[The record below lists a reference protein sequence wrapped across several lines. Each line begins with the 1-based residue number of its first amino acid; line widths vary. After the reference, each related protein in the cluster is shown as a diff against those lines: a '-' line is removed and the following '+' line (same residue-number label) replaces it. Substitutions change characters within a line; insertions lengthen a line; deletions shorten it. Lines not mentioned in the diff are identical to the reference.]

1 MDQSC
6 PIGVIDSGIGGFS
19 VVRRVRQLLPHE
31 DLIYFGDGGN
41 TPYGNHQAGE
51 ILRLTRYMLE
61 FMKEKQ
67 IKVLLVACNTISC
80 LIDAYRDEMD
90 CPVFSVVQAGAEAVA
105 GLPVKRVGVISTC
118 FTASTRCYPD
128 LITKLSPEKQVF
140 SRGSKYLAGLVEHSM
155 GGEIDWAF
163 IDKELKESLD
173 PLVWEDKVEC
183 CLLGCTHYP
192 LVEGRIQ
199 SLFPHLPL
207 IDPAQRM
214 AETARDYL
222 REHHLDNPQ
231 TDQGKLDIFTTG
243 SAAEYTRKAAKAGLG
258 PVTSV
263 QFYPPMKL

>member
-128 LITKLSPEKQVF
+128 LITKLAPEKQVF

-173 PLVWEDKVEC
+173 PLVWEGKVEC

-192 LVEGRIQ
+192 WWRGASRAC
-199 SLFPHLPL
+199 FPICPSSTRPSAWPRRPGT
-207 IDPAQRM
+207 ICGSTTWITPRKTRVSWTSSPRAARRSTPAR
-214 AETARDYL
+214 RPRRGWD
-222 REHHLDNPQ
+222 R
-231 TDQGKLDIFTTG
+231 
-243 SAAEYTRKAAKAGLG
+243 
-258 PVTSV
+258 
-263 QFYPPMKL
+263 

>member
-1 MDQSC
+1 
-6 PIGVIDSGIGGFS
+6 
-19 VVRRVRQLLPHE
+19 
-31 DLIYFGDGGN
+31 
-41 TPYGNHQAGE
+41 
-51 ILRLTRYMLE
+51 
-61 FMKEKQ
+61 
-67 IKVLLVACNTISC
+67 
-80 LIDAYRDEMD
+80 
-90 CPVFSVVQAGAEAVA
+90 
-105 GLPVKRVGVISTC
+105 
-118 FTASTRCYPD
+118 
-128 LITKLSPEKQVF
+128 
-140 SRGSKYLAGLVEHSM
+140 M

-173 PLVWEDKVEC
+173 PLVWEGKVEC

-231 TDQGKLDIFTTG
+231 KNQGKLDIFTTG